1 MGNGAKAASKR
12 ERQKDSGPVAKS
24 QLKSVRFLF
33 SPLRKRATFASL
45 PFGERKSTLC
55 LPRRLTTHTEPRG
68 QEHQVQDLLPGLPV
82 DGQAPCAGR
91 ARQQQA
97 QQEVRGLLPCCCL
110 SGAFEASIIIRG

>member
-24 QLKSVRFLF
+24 QLKSVRFLLP
-33 SPLRKRATFASL
+33 PLRKRATFAPL

-82 DGQAPCAGR
+82 DGQAPGARG

-97 QQEVRGLLPCCCL
+97 QQEVRGLLRCCCL
-110 SGAFEASIIIRG
+110 RGHLRVFIMTS